1 MTRSSALIFQAH
13 GQVITRLG
21 RSLWDVAG
29 CSSTPGGD
37 AGSPASPIV
46 ALFSPPIG
54 KKHMYDEER
63 REVQELSLTFP
74 RLSKKEYN
82 SMALLI
88 PHTSSNV
95 RSTPS
100 SRTTVVV
107 TAYVVLVW
115 FLLVLSG
122 SVLGIFAQSPLVFY
136 LTVGAP
142 VVLFLAGYLLSE
154 VFRGFVRYLVGDPW
168 VITALQTYRVL
179 GVSMAIEA
187 LWNALPTVFGLPAGF
202 GDLFIGV
209 TALLAAAS
217 WSSGGRFGKGVFALW
232 NVLGLLDLIIAVS
245 TGVLAGFTSSGP
257 VTMAPMRFYP
267 LSLVPAFG
275 VPLAFILHFTG
286 LAQFWYLSRKEAASH
301 ESPHL
306 QQHRATSDRSV

>member
-1 MTRSSALIFQAH
+1 MTIVFQQTNRAKIILI
-13 GQVITRLG
+13 
-21 RSLWDVAG
+21 
-29 CSSTPGGD
+29 
-37 AGSPASPIV
+37 
-46 ALFSPPIG
+46 
-54 KKHMYDEER
+54 
-63 REVQELSLTFP
+63 
-74 RLSKKEYN
+74 
-82 SMALLI
+82 
-88 PHTSSNV
+88 
-95 RSTPS
+95 
-100 SRTTVVV
+100 
-107 TAYVVLVW
+107 AYVVLIW
-115 FLLVLSG
+115 FLLVLGG
-122 SVLGIFAQSPLVFY
+122 SLLGTFARSPLVFY
-136 LTVGAP
+136 LTVGGP

-154 VFRGFVRYLVGDPW
+154 VFRGFVRSLVGDPW

-187 LWNALPTVFGLPAGF
+187 LRNALPAVFGLPAGF

-217 WSSGGRFGKGVFALW
+217 WSSGGRFGKGAFALW

-257 VTMAPMRFYP
+257 VTMAPMRLYP

-275 VPLAFILHFTG
+275 VPLAFILHFTA

-306 QQHRATSDRSV
+306 QQRRATSDRSV

>member
-1 MTRSSALIFQAH
+1 
-13 GQVITRLG
+13 
-21 RSLWDVAG
+21 
-29 CSSTPGGD
+29 
-37 AGSPASPIV
+37 
-46 ALFSPPIG
+46 
-54 KKHMYDEER
+54 
-63 REVQELSLTFP
+63 
-74 RLSKKEYN
+74 
-82 SMALLI
+82 MALLI

-107 TAYVVLVW
+107 TAYVVLAW

-122 SVLGIFAQSPLVFY
+122 SVLDIFAQSPLVFY
-136 LTVGAP
+136 LTVGGP

-154 VFRGFVRYLVGDPW
+154 VFRGFVRSLVGDPW
-168 VITALQTYRVL
+168 GITALQTYRVL
-179 GVSMAIEA
+179 GVSMAIQA
-187 LWNALPTVFGLPAGF
+187 LRNALPAVFGLPAGF

-209 TALLAAAS
+209 TAPLAALA
-217 WSSGGRFGKGVFALW
+217 WSSGGRLGKVVFVLW

-245 TGVLAGFTSSGP
+245 TGVLATFTSSGP
-257 VTMAPMRFYP
+257 VTMAPMRLYP

-306 QQHRATSDRSV
+306 QRSVS